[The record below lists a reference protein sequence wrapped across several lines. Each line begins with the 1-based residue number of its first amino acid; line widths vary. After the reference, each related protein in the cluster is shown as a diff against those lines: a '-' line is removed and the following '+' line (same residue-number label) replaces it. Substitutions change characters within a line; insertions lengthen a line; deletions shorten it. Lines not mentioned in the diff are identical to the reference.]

1 MSRLDRERV
10 NAGLPPLPFG
20 VVLIIVRWSMATSVR
35 RIIWTSPRLGLPYV
49 ASRIE
54 GLCRELERRV
64 LISEA
69 VATLCAP
76 SLPSAG
82 SYSLRDS
89 ANPMAFYNLP
99 ETFLL

>member
-1 MSRLDRERV
+1 VVYGNLGAPDRLDFAAIGSAV
-10 NAGLPPLPFG
+10 N
-20 VVLIIVRWSMATSVR
+20 
-35 RIIWTSPRLGLPYV
+35 V

-69 VATLCAP
+69 VATHCAP